1 MKELERKQECE
12 RWFLEKLLQ
21 EEQASAL
28 LDKTHKKSKE
38 SRKERLTELKVRKKA
53 YSVGGFNPLVYMYCV
68 HNSIVIS
75 RLS

>member
-38 SRKERLTELKVRKKA
+38 SRKERLTELKVRKK
-53 YSVGGFNPLVYMYCV
+53 
-68 HNSIVIS
+68 SIFCWWFQSPCLHV
-75 RLS
+75 LCP